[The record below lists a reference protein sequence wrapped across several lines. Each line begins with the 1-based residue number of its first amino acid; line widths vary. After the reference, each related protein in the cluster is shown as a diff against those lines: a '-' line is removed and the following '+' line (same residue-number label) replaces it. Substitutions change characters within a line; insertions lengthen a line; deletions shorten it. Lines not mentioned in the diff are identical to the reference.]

1 MRTIYIDTRLWSM
14 EDLYIMTTLSDD
26 QIIKVLR
33 PLIDI
38 ERDEGEHFSND
49 ILVEML
55 KFRYPIEYVKGFSKI
70 DKLIF

>member
-1 MRTIYIDTRLWSM
+1 
-14 EDLYIMTTLSDD
+14 MTTLSDD